1 MKDQVNPST
10 DDRRLAERKILRR
23 GLVASLI
30 VHLGI
35 FGFFLRRTPESP
47 FAAAGPRAGDTR
59 AAAGGMQA
67 INVRL
72 PPPRPIIP
80 PRIPLPTV
88 MEVEPI
94 EIEQEVAIEVSSIL
108 GERPG
113 DDGPGK
119 ETGDGQGDAGTAAE
133 GSFRLVPPSP
143 RGMIIPPPNKN
154 VKGQEV
160 QIWVFVNEAGRVVG
174 DSTRLSPPTSDG
186 DFNRRLLREAAEWI
200 FEPARKGGRPIA
212 AWFPYTLSME

>member
-1 MKDQVNPST
+1 MKDQHHLST
-10 DDRRLAERKILRR
+10 DQRRLAERKVLQR
-23 GLVASLI
+23 GLIGSLI
-30 VHLGI
+30 LHVGL
-35 FGFFLRRTPESP
+35 FAFFLRGTPESP

-59 AAAGGMQA
+59 AAAGGMQT
-67 INVRL
+67 INVRV
-72 PPPRPIIP
+72 PPPRLIIP

-88 MEVEPI
+88 AEVDPI
-94 EIEQEVAIEVSSIL
+94 EIEQDIAIEVSSIL

-113 DDGPGK
+113 DDGPGV
-119 ETGDGQGDAGTAAE
+119 ETGDGQGDGGTAAE
-133 GSFRLVPPSP
+133 GSFRMVPPSP
-143 RGMIIPPPNKN
+143 RGMIIPPPNNN

-160 QIWVFVNEAGRVVG
+160 EIWVWVNEAGKVVG

-200 FEPARKGGRPIA
+200 FEPAKKGGRAIG